1 MAIFESKSRRAFKS
15 IQKMASDNMVDQAA
29 AKVQEDFG
37 TLIEEKDVAREL
49 VAFLM
54 DIAYPDLAAKMVEE
68 VVRVHKDLAAPLYRL
83 LEDRHGEFPRSF
95 EMLRTLWQ
103 SKIRQRDFSGC
114 IELLDRVDRLAES
127 KLMDSLK
134 TAAETAEKFAGE
146 RLLEGDVDR
155 FLAWSLGLYR
165 QGRQDDALETLFRAT
180 QRVQRPDERI
190 PLLVEWMATRK
201 GVRDPKA
208 VLYLIRIYLEMD
220 NVENALINVPEL
232 LDAPQEIQDEAI
244 SIVEK
249 GLVPKDFGKKSRVYL
264 GRLLAAGGRTDDSS
278 RVLGQLIEEGEL
290 GADMDTAL
298 RELVGYAPGS
308 SRPLILQAKLKKE
321 RGEKTAAMDAL
332 EAAFDGEDADSAPL
346 LDVCRVF
353 LDEGLDRENTIA
365 MKLAEHLVEHGT
377 ISDAVSALTRLVEE
391 DPDWVTTQL
400 QLLLKRER
408 QSAEILSLL
417 AVAMLIQGREAQA
430 EAAIKHLRTRKD
442 SKSREDILAV
452 LDEFDALMS
461 KYPVLRKIRAI
472 TRTEAGKER
481 MAAEDWFELLL
492 TGERIPS
499 KGLLEV
505 ARAHL
510 PKDRAED
517 LMSSEF
523 EPSKPLEA
531 MLGGIAA
538 IEMGEFEKAGDWLAS
553 AAENET
559 LAEKV
564 AEEISVLPD
573 DAIAKMDLERILPL
587 LSHGK
592 AAKHAADIVMRT
604 SGSEPWRMSLVPQLR
619 WDDPQGELLFRLR
632 VFINEG
638 KIALAGSATD
648 GIDVEGSVLVSLAEG
663 CRKMTSNDISG
674 ALEDLAEAASDRRTS
689 SLARTV
695 LEDAQRHGKGEEE
708 EIRILIARTFEAE
721 HDLQSVADVLDPV
734 ASSHRVVD
742 ELERITEDNGGHPE
756 PLRLLVK
763 AFADRDQYSD
773 FIKRSSTLVDL
784 VPEEAAKIMKMS
796 EEIGRRKGE
805 GQLLAYA
812 AELSDRY
819 HLPRDPEDL
828 LSEAILAQPSVAESL
843 AGKSGMGPGFKALC
857 AAASGDAGIFTEV
870 LRRRPN
876 LDVRINEKII
886 DSAIER
892 WMPGQDD
899 EALSL
904 LAEVSLRE
912 GFGEKASTIL
922 SLVAREGIGDWRTK
936 ASQRLLDEV
945 TAGGLPARFLWES
958 VRDPKVL
965 GQALER
971 NISGDLG
978 DLPADEVGVVVNA
991 LTGSGMDP
999 QIVLDFGVKL
1009 MEAEKEGVVD
1019 LLLQLGSYCYDRLQ
1033 EKDRELS
1040 ERDGTNLVNLL
1051 LRANMVSEASR
1062 VAVELGAN
1070 DVLREV
1076 RRSLEDFRAARSDV
1090 SPEVRAEHMI
1100 LLGKPSEALSLLGDS
1115 SAEEPVETS
1124 DVRAR
1129 ALWDA
1134 GQRQAAL
1141 SIWLSCYRRSGK
1153 GLYLGRV
1160 MWALDRNGNEL
1171 ERTAVKRVV
1180 AERHPH
1186 LVSSSREDVDKGYR
1200 LETISGL

>member
-1 MAIFESKSRRAFKS
+1 MAIFESKSRRLFKS
-15 IQKMASDNMVDQAA
+15 VQKMASDNMVDQAA

-37 TLIEEKDVAREL
+37 TLIEERDVAREL

-68 VVRVHKDLAAPLYRL
+68 VVRVHKDLAGPLYRL

-103 SKIRQRDFSGC
+103 NKIRQRDFDGC
-114 IELLDRVDRLAES
+114 VELLDRVDRLAES

-134 TAAETAEKFAGE
+134 TAAQTAEKFAGE
-146 RLLEGDVDR
+146 RLLEGDIDR
-155 FLAWSLGLYR
+155 LLAWSLGLFR
-165 QGRQDDALETLFRAT
+165 QGRKDDALEVLLRAT
-180 QRVQRPDERI
+180 QRAQRPDERI

-232 LDAPQEIQDEAI
+232 LEAPQEIQDEAI
-244 SIVEK
+244 SVVEK

-264 GRLLAAGGRTDDSS
+264 GRLLAAAGRIDDSS

-332 EAAFDGEDADSAPL
+332 EASFDGEDAESAPL
-346 LDVCRVF
+346 LEVCQDF
-353 LDEGLDRENTIA
+353 LQEGLDRENAIA

-377 ISDAVSALTRLVEE
+377 ISDAVSSLTRLVEE
-391 DPDWVTTQL
+391 HPDWVTAQL
-400 QLLLKRER
+400 QVLLKRER

-452 LDEFDALMS
+452 LDEFDELMGR
-461 KYPVLRKIRAI
+461 YPVLRKIRAI
-472 TRTEAGKER
+472 TRTEAGRER
-481 MAAEDWFELLL
+481 MAADDWFELLL
-492 TGERIPS
+492 RGERIPS

-517 LMSSEF
+517 LMESEF

-538 IEMGEFEKAGDWLAS
+538 IEVGKFEKAGDWLAS
-553 AAENET
+553 AAENEN

-573 DAIAKMDLERILPL
+573 DAIAQMDLERLLPL

-619 WDDPQGELLFRLR
+619 WGDPEGELLFRLR
-632 VFINEG
+632 AFISEG

-648 GIDVEGSVLVSLAEG
+648 GLDVEGSILVSLAEG

-674 ALEDLAEAASDRRTS
+674 ALQNLAEAASDRRTS
-689 SLARTV
+689 SLARKV
-695 LEDAQRHGKGEEE
+695 LEDARQHGKGEED
-708 EIRILIARTFEAE
+708 EILILIARTYESE
-721 HDLQSVADVLDPV
+721 HDLQSVADVLEPV
-734 ASSHRVVD
+734 ASHQKVVD
-742 ELERITEDNGGHPE
+742 ELERITRDNGGHPE

-763 AFADRDQYSD
+763 AFADRDQYTD
-773 FIKRSSTLVDL
+773 FVKRSSTLVDL
-784 VPEEAAKIMKMS
+784 VPEEAPGIMKMA

-828 LSEAILAQPSVAESL
+828 LSEAVLAEPSVAEALSK
-843 AGKSGMGPGFKALC
+843 KSGMGPGFKALC
-857 AAASGDAGIFTEV
+857 AAASGDAGTFTDV
-870 LRRRPN
+870 LRRRPS
-876 LDVRINEKII
+876 LDVRINDQII
-886 DSAIER
+886 ESAVER
-892 WMPGQDD
+892 WTPGQDD

-912 GFGEKASTIL
+912 GFGEQASTIL
-922 SLVAREGIGDWRTK
+922 SLVAREGIGDWRSK

-945 TAGGLPARFLWES
+945 NQGGLPARLLWES
-958 VRDPKVL
+958 VRDPVVL

-971 NISGDLG
+971 NVSGDLSEI
-978 DLPADEVGVVVNA
+978 PADEMATMVNA

-999 QIVLDFGVKL
+999 EIILDFAVKF
-1009 MEAEKEGVVD
+1009 MDTRQDDEG
-1019 LLLQLGSYCYDRLQ
+1019 LLLQMGSYCYDKLQ
-1033 EKDRELS
+1033 EMDRKLS
-1040 ERDGTNLVNLL
+1040 GRDGTNLVKLL
-1051 LRANMVSEASR
+1051 LRANMIAEASR
-1062 VAVELGAN
+1062 MAVDLGISELLGT
-1070 DVLREV
+1070 VRESLR
-1076 RRSLEDFRAARSDV
+1076 DYRAAESDI
-1090 SPEVRAEHMI
+1090 PPRVRAEHLV
-1100 LLGKPSEALSLLGDS
+1100 LLGRPSEALSVLGDS
-1115 SAEEPVETS
+1115 SPDESVEVS
-1124 DVRAR
+1124 DLRAR

-1134 GQRQAAL
+1134 GQRQAAV
-1141 SIWLSCYRRSGK
+1141 STWLSCYRRSGK

-1160 MWALDRNGNEL
+1160 MWALDRNGNRL

-1186 LVSSSREDVDKGYR
+1186 LVSSSREDPDREYR
-1200 LETISGL
+1200 LGTISGL